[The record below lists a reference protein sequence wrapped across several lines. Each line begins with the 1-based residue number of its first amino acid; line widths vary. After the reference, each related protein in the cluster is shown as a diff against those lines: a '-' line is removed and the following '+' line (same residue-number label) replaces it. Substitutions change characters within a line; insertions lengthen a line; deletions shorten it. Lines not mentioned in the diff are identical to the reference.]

1 LLVELLVVLLVDLLA
16 ELGVVLLAPLG
27 VALLAE
33 LGVDF
38 PSGGLV
44 DLELAD
50 PVFWEPESAVPDFVL
65 SVLVLSVLVELGFV
79 ELWLVE
85 LWLVDRGFVESFEV
99 DLVVCEF
106 DGGDFGSGFLVTLAG
121 GSWPSIA
128 ATVGKFH
135 PNHEFK
141 RGCRR
146 K

>member
-1 LLVELLVVLLVDLLA
+1 MLLVDLLA
-16 ELGVVLLAPLG
+16 P
-27 VALLAE
+27 

-44 DLELAD
+44 DLELVD

-79 ELWLVE
+79 ELWLV
-85 LWLVDRGFVESFEV
+85 DRGFVESFEV

-106 DGGDFGSGFLVTLAG
+106 DGVDFGSGFLVTLAG

>member
-1 LLVELLVVLLVDLLA
+1 
-16 ELGVVLLAPLG
+16 
-27 VALLAE
+27 
-33 LGVDF
+33 
-38 PSGGLV
+38 GGLV
-44 DLELAD
+44 DLEVAD
-50 PVFWEPESAVPDFVL
+50 PVFWEPESAVADFVL

-79 ELWLVE
+79 ELWLV
-85 LWLVDRGFVESFEV
+85 DRGVVESFEV

-106 DGGDFGSGFLVTLAG
+106 DGVDFGSGFLVTLAG

>member
-1 LLVELLVVLLVDLLA
+1 MLLVDLLAPLCAVLLAELGVALLAELGVVLLA

-27 VALLAE
+27 V
-33 LGVDF
+33 DF

-44 DLELAD
+44 DLELVE

-65 SVLVLSVLVELGFV
+65 SVLVELGF
-79 ELWLVE
+79 VE

-106 DGGDFGSGFLVTLAG
+106 DGVDFGSGFLVTLAG